1 MTRHLLTAA
10 IGGLLVSATLPAFA
24 MPPKSCAAKFVGT
37 WSYSGGTTVVN
48 ADGTA
53 NPQCFLCVPVQTWT
67 CNGNTYIIT
76 GPTTYQATL
85 TPDGRQMVGSAGVAT
100 RVSGGERPAARPAAQ
115 PRPRPARPQPSAP
128 VEAGAPARPGDAV
141 PMRQSGGN

>member
-1 MTRHLLTAA
+1 MSKFRLAA

-37 WSYSGGTTVVN
+37 WAYSGGTTVVN

-85 TPDGRQMVGSAGVAT
+85 SADGRQLIGAAGVAT
-100 RVSGGERPAARPAAQ
+100 LVSGGERPVARPVSQ
-115 PRPRPARPQPSAP
+115 PRPKPAPRPQPSAP
-128 VEAGAPARPGDAV
+128 VEAEIPSAPGGIV
-141 PMRQSGGN
+141 PMRQSGAN